1 MASET
6 AEPIIRLR
14 NVTKVYGEGATQFQA
29 LKGINLDI
37 EAGDFV
43 AVMGPSG
50 SGKSTTMNILGCL
63 DVPTAGTFLFRG
75 HHVETLGRDERALL
89 RRRYLGF
96 VFQGFNLLARTSA
109 LENVELPLLY
119 RGDAKAQR
127 REAAMAALAKVGLE
141 EWWDHTPAEL
151 SGGQQQRVAIARA
164 IVTQPDVLLADEP
177 TGNLDSERS
186 VEIMELLTDLN
197 ANSGITVLMVTHEPE
212 MAAFAHTVVH
222 FRDGLVERIDRNHHQ
237 GETVT

>member
-109 LENVELPLLY
+109 LENVERPLL
-119 RGDAKAQR
+119 
-127 REAAMAALAKVGLE
+127 
-141 EWWDHTPAEL
+141 
-151 SGGQQQRVAIARA
+151 
-164 IVTQPDVLLADEP
+164 
-177 TGNLDSERS
+177 
-186 VEIMELLTDLN
+186 
-197 ANSGITVLMVTHEPE
+197 
-212 MAAFAHTVVH
+212 
-222 FRDGLVERIDRNHHQ
+222 
-237 GETVT
+237 